1 MSKNV
6 SAVATIPEVRAILVS
21 KQQEM
26 GRAGGVIMDG
36 RDIGTV
42 VFPFAELKVFMQ
54 ADPEERAKRFVHEFP
69 NCNIDLGD

>member
-1 MSKNV
+1 M

-54 ADPEERAKRFVHEFP
+54 ADPEERAKRFLKYS
-69 NCNIDLGD
+69 IQM